1 MLDIVLYTDGCF
13 SYAELENYTI
23 PIIKQI
29 NESIVEKN
37 EAHKKAMESA
47 KGTNRRTF

>member
-1 MLDIVLYTDGCF
+1 MLDIVLYTEGCF

-23 PIIKQI
+23 PIIRDI
-29 NESIVEKN
+29 HEAIVDKN
-37 EAHKKAMESA
+37 KAQKEAMESA